1 MKFCPNCGAQI
12 DANDK
17 FCTNCGAALN
27 DGSATTPAQPTQVQ
41 VQPVQQVQPTQP
53 IQEVQPVLNASR
65 TVTAT
70 KKKGFNL
77 KFLIIAIV
85 VVLAV
90 AGFSF
95 YKYRTSP
102 AHNPNNPLANQT
114 ITFKQYDDG
123 FQYLSESSFN
133 QIIRNMVNKMIAK
146 VHINNQA
153 AKDLENA
160 NYIEIMQDSEG
171 SEKLQEKFKADTTP
185 AEQKRLYAMGK
196 DVIAMGKGIQGEMVK
211 VSPSKNLKNG
221 EKVTLRLNVNP
232 QIAQKY
238 GIDLTPRTVK
248 VQGLKN

>member
-90 AGFSF
+90 AGFGF

-102 AHNPNNPLANQT
+102 AHNPNNPLANQNF
-114 ITFKQYDDG
+114 TFVRDEDSGKINISESQQGRVVWNLLRIALEKKDPNSAATKYFASHPQG
-123 FQYLSESSFN
+123 FMDQYLYKDTRKAESFEEVVSKDKKVIN
-133 QIIRNMVNKMIAK
+133 IIKDISDNYFTKTFFKISP
-146 VHINNQA
+146 NNS
-153 AKDLENA
+153 N
-160 NYIEIMQDSEG
+160 
-171 SEKLQEKFKADTTP
+171 
-185 AEQKRLYAMGK
+185 
-196 DVIAMGKGIQGEMVK
+196 V
-211 VSPSKNLKNG
+211 KNG
-221 EKVTLRLNVNP
+221 DKVTIFLP
-232 QIAQKY
+232 QDKTIASEY
-238 GIDLTPRTVK
+238 GLDLTPRTVK

>member
-70 KKKGFNL
+70 KEKGFNL

-90 AGFSF
+90 AGFGF

-102 AHNPNNPLANQT
+102 AHNPNNPLANQNF
-114 ITFKQYDDG
+114 TF
-123 FQYLSESSFN
+123 F
-133 QIIRNMVNKMIAK
+133 RNDENGMIAVSEVQQAK
-146 VHINNQA
+146 VGWNFFRIALEKKDPNSAATKYFVSHLQGFTDIYLHKDTEQAREYERVMSKDKTVMQIFIDINDNYF
-153 AKDLENA
+153 EN
-160 NYIEIMQDSEG
+160 
-171 SEKLQEKFKADTTP
+171 
-185 AEQKRLYAMGK
+185 GK
-196 DVIAMGKGIQGEMVK
+196 QVK
-211 VSPSKNLKNG
+211 IVPNNRNVKNG
-221 EKVTLRLNVNP
+221 DKVTIILP
-232 QIAQKY
+232 QDKSMAQKY
-238 GIDLTPRTVK
+238 GWDLSSRTVK